1 MADSSYATCLWAK
14 PFRFSS
20 CPAPAAR
27 VSRHKSSHPKRQRA
41 PLRMTR
47 LMLVASG
54 RAASAFL
61 CPAPGLRG
69 PCHKSNRPRRQKT
82 PSWPIRL
89 MPPAS
94 GQSPSAFLCP
104 APGLRGPCHKSNR
117 PRRQKTP
124 SWPIRLMP
132 PASGQSPSAFLFTS
146 LFHTVLAAGFLR
158 LVLLRRCEAS
168 MDL

>member
-1 MADSSYATCLWAK
+1 MADSSYATRLWAK

-94 GQSPSAFLCP
+94 GQSPSAFL
-104 APGLRGPCHKSNR
+104 
-117 PRRQKTP
+117 
-124 SWPIRLMP
+124 
-132 PASGQSPSAFLFTS
+132 FTS